1 MVGSVNFTFL
11 RNKSADI
18 TRYGYAVC
26 RAGIIFFRFGKEFSA
41 CAENIQ
47 AVLIVNDSDNI
58 AAVLGRRHIGE
69 VEHIGF

>member
-47 AVLIVNDSDNI
+47 AVLVVNDSDTMKKR
-58 AAVLGRRHIGE
+58 LERSKGQE
-69 VEHIGF
+69 ES